1 MKQNNSIL
9 RIIPNFL
16 TLFRSLATIVLPLII
31 IYGGEIGVVVAIPKL
46 FLLDRCEGGQ
56 KAIDKINQLAEDGN
70 KIIIFTSRFMGMNNE
85 NINKANLQGFDM
97 TYNQLKKWN
106 VKFDKLILGKPTYDI
121 MIDDKHFLYDDT
133 WIDKLK

>member
-1 MKQNNSIL
+1 MICSNTFGNY
-9 RIIPNFL
+9 
-16 TLFRSLATIVLPLII
+16 A
-31 IYGGEIGVVVAIPKL
+31 EAIP
-46 FLLDRCEGGQ
+46 FQ

>member
-1 MKQNNSIL
+1 MKTFCFDL
-9 RIIPNFL
+9 D
-16 TLFRSLATIVLPLII
+16 
-31 IYGGEIGVVVAIPKL
+31 GVICSNTFGNYAEAIP
-46 FLLDRCEGGQ
+46 FQ

-85 NINKANLQGFDM
+85 DINKANLQGFEM

-106 VKFDKLILGKPTYDI
+106 VRFDKLILGKPTYDI

>member
-1 MKQNNSIL
+1 MKTFCFDL
-9 RIIPNFL
+9 D
-16 TLFRSLATIVLPLII
+16 
-31 IYGGEIGVVVAIPKL
+31 GVICSNTFGNYAEAIP
-46 FLLDRCEGGQ
+46 FQ

-85 NINKANLQGFDM
+85 DINKANLQGFDM

-106 VKFDKLILGKPTYDI
+106 VRFDKLILGKPTYDI

>member
-1 MKQNNSIL
+1 
-9 RIIPNFL
+9 
-16 TLFRSLATIVLPLII
+16 
-31 IYGGEIGVVVAIPKL
+31 
-46 FLLDRCEGGQ
+46 
-56 KAIDKINQLAEDGN
+56 
-70 KIIIFTSRFMGMNNE
+70 MNNE

>member
-1 MKQNNSIL
+1 MKTFCFDL
-9 RIIPNFL
+9 D
-16 TLFRSLATIVLPLII
+16 
-31 IYGGEIGVVVAIPKL
+31 GVICSNTFGNYSEAIP
-46 FLLDRCEGGQ
+46 FQ

-85 NINKANLQGFDM
+85 DINKANLQGFDM

-106 VKFDKLILGKPTYDI
+106 VRFDKLILGKPTYDI

>member
-1 MKQNNSIL
+1 MKTFCFDL
-9 RIIPNFL
+9 D
-16 TLFRSLATIVLPLII
+16 
-31 IYGGEIGVVVAIPKL
+31 GVICSNTFGNYAEAIP
-46 FLLDRCEGGQ
+46 FQ

-85 NINKANLQGFDM
+85 DINKANLQGFDM

>member
-1 MKQNNSIL
+1 MKTFCFDL
-9 RIIPNFL
+9 D
-16 TLFRSLATIVLPLII
+16 
-31 IYGGEIGVVVAIPKL
+31 GVICSNTFGNYAEAIP
-46 FLLDRCEGGQ
+46 FQ

>member
-1 MKQNNSIL
+1 LKTFCFDL
-9 RIIPNFL
+9 D
-16 TLFRSLATIVLPLII
+16 
-31 IYGGEIGVVVAIPKL
+31 GVICSNTFGNYAEAIP
-46 FLLDRCEGGQ
+46 FQ